1 MSEEIDIIDTKK
13 RMLKSLEE
21 SLGIV
26 SIAASNANIHRS
38 THYLW
43 MNNDEDY
50 RKAVEEINNVCLDF
64 AESKLFENI
73 KSNKET
79 STIFYLKTKGKN
91 RGYVERQEF
100 DMGND
105 NHFRVEVIRPNE
117 EDTD

>member
-1 MSEEIDIIDTKK
+1 MSEEIDILDTKK
-13 RMLKSLEE
+13 RMLKSLED

-26 SIAASNANIHRS
+26 SVAANNAGIHRS

-43 MNNDEDY
+43 MKDDEDY
-50 RKAVEEINNVCLDF
+50 RKMVDEINNVCLDF

-73 KSNKET
+73 KDKRET
-79 STIFYLKTKGKN
+79 SIIFYLKTRGKN